1 MKQHFRPAAP
11 VILIAGAI
19 FLAGA
24 AAVGFAQAAMTA
36 AVDGTV
42 ASISAGQITLTASD
56 GSTKSAVLSSTTIIL
71 ERTKVSLDDI
81 KKGDA
86 MGVTAHRAEDGNMTA
101 TIINIFPAELW
112 KVVRKGQFP
121 MQQPGQIMTNAVVNA
136 YAAMSGNGRQ
146 LTMSYGNETYP
157 IVVPDGT
164 EVYRLSKVGEST
176 VKTGMHVSIR
186 GSANSDG
193 SIKAGVVFFDG

>member
-1 MKQHFRPAAP
+1 MKQHFRPVAP
-11 VILIAGAI
+11 VILIAGVI
-19 FLAGA
+19 FLAGGA
-24 AAVGFAQAAMTA
+24 VVGFAQAAMA
-36 AVDGTV
+36 AAIDGTV

-112 KVVRKGQFP
+112 KVVKKGQFP

-136 YAAMSGNGRQ
+136 YAMGGNGRQ

-157 IVVPDGT
+157 IVAPEGT
-164 EVYRLSKVGEST
+164 EVYRLSAVDEST
-176 VKTGMHVSIR
+176 VKTGMHVLIR

-193 SIKAGVVFFDG
+193 SIKAGVVSFDG